1 MEFTEQLK
9 NCLQEGGAIEWD
21 GAAIS
26 IRRDKWG
33 SCPTITKWFNG
44 KTWARFIHQLAE
56 YGFRKLSCVHE
67 ADHSKSM
74 CDKIIK
80 YGHANVTNNENWTN
94 LKRISKKKINTRSQ
108 YSNPRFS
115 F

>member
-33 SCPTITKWFNG
+33 SCPTISKWFNG
-44 KTWARFIHQLAE
+44 KHGPDSFINSRNTVSVNCLMCMKQIIQNA
-56 YGFRKLSCVHE
+56 C
-67 ADHSKSM
+67 AIKS
-74 CDKIIK
+74 
-80 YGHANVTNNENWTN
+80 
-94 LKRISKKKINTRSQ
+94 
-108 YSNPRFS
+108 
-115 F
+115 